1 MTQRANRVLTLLLG
15 EIKVAESVFRV
26 DTPNVAMAYVKFER
40 ETRFT
45 PKSQRDGGGARALA
59 SFPRIHG
66 GPDKIVD
73 TPETS

>member
-1 MTQRANRVLTLLLG
+1 MVTHRANRVLG
-15 EIKVAESVFRV
+15 EIQVAESLLRV
-26 DTPNVAMAYVKFER
+26 GRPKVAVAYEQLAR
-40 ETRFT
+40 TTRFT
-45 PKSQRDGGGARALA
+45 QKFQRDGGGARALA